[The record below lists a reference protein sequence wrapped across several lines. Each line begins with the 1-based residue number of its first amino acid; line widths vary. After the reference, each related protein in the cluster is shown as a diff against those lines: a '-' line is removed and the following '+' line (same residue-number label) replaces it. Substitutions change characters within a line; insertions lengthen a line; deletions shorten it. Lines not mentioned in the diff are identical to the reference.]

1 MKKVFL
7 TVLAISLVLTWGL
20 SALAADEIKF
30 AYLGKPD
37 PHKAA
42 YTTGVVNFAH
52 LLEKGSGGR
61 LKVKVFPAGTLGKE
75 EDILQAVSTNAVQ
88 MISSSMVVLSRIFP
102 PAQVLMAPYVFKND
116 AVAWEVVDG
125 PFGQKLLD
133 AFTEKTGIKALAIMD
148 SGFLAVSNNKKPLR
162 KPEDFKGI
170 KFRAMGPLQANM
182 FKALGA
188 SAVPIPWPEVYT
200 SLQTGVVDGQTNAAF
215 VISVFKL
222 YEVQKYLSLANSQFG
237 YQIWLCN
244 KQWYDSLSPADQAV
258 LRDAVQAGHISTR
271 SMALLREQESLEQLK
286 KDGMTVDALTGRRGG
301 RAPEAGRSG
310 LPGLAQ
316 DSDGPPVGRRHDGRR
331 QGRREETG
339 ILGPGL
345 KMSGPDLPR
354 ILSREPGRVREPGPV
369 TDRRG

>member
-1 MKKVFL
+1 MKKTLFF
-7 TVLAISLVLTWGL
+7 VLVATLVMSWGA
-20 SALAADEIKF
+20 SVMAADEIKF

-61 LKVKVFPAGTLGKE
+61 FKVKIFPAGTLGKE
-75 EDILQAVSTNAVQ
+75 ADILQAVKSNAVQ

-102 PAQVLMAPYVFKND
+102 PAQVMMAPYVFKND

-133 AFTEKTGIKALAIMD
+133 AFTAKTGIKALAIMD
-148 SGFLAVSNNKKPLR
+148 SGFLAITNNKKPVR
-162 KPEDFKGI
+162 TPEDFKGV

-188 SAVPIPWPEVYT
+188 SGVPIPWPEVYT

-215 VISVFKL
+215 VVSVFKL
-222 YEVQKYLSLANSQFG
+222 YEVQKYISLANSQFG

-244 KQWYDSLSPADQAV
+244 KQWYDSLSGPDKAA
-258 LRDAVQAGHISTR
+258 LRDAVKAGRISTR
-271 SMALLREQESLEQLK
+271 SMALLREQESLGQLK
-286 KDGMTVDALTGRRGG
+286 KAGMTVDALTGDEV
-301 RAPEAGRSG
+301 AELQKLAGPAC
-310 LPGLAQ
+310 LDWLKNQMDPQWVDDMTAAIKAAEQ
-316 DSDGPPVGRRHDGRR
+316 K
-331 QGRREETG
+331 
-339 ILGPGL
+339 LGY
-345 KMSGPDLPR
+345 
-354 ILSREPGRVREPGPV
+354 
-369 TDRRG
+369 